1 MILKDFAVNLS
12 KMTSKRFIIIFT
24 AVIAISSSFLFSM
37 LSCEKEMVKENQIFS
52 NSNLPIK
59 GSICG
64 AIEQKDIL
72 NNNDDNIGTALLFNN
87 KNNFYIELTLPDS
100 LCILNCFVHTS
111 SSLYDFPLDTL
122 NNLNW
127 VNFNHVFRYTSPG
140 TMKRLIIPLTEIPN
154 RSYLA
159 VAIEYGRWENQE
171 LIRQI
176 AWIDGIRYGS
186 SIRGRVTAFDKKLC
200 LKQPKEGLNL

>member
-1 MILKDFAVNLS
+1 MG
-12 KMTSKRFIIIFT
+12 SKRFIIIFT
-24 AVIAISSSFLFSM
+24 AVIAIFSSFLFSM
-37 LSCEKEMVKENQIFS
+37 LSCEKEMVKEKQIFS
-52 NSNLPIK
+52 NINMPIK

-72 NNNDDNIGTALLFNN
+72 NNNDDIIGTALLFNN

-100 LCILNCFVHTS
+100 LCVLNCFVHTS

-127 VNFNHVFRYTSPG
+127 SNFNHIFRYSSLG
-140 TMKRLIIPLTEIPN
+140 NFKRLIFPLTEIAN
-154 RSYLA
+154 RCYLA
-159 VAIEYGRWENQE
+159 IAIEYGRWENQE
-171 LIRQI
+171 IVKKI

-186 SIRGRVTAFDKKLC
+186 SIRGRVTAFDKKQC
-200 LKQPKEGLNL
+200 FKQSKEGITQ